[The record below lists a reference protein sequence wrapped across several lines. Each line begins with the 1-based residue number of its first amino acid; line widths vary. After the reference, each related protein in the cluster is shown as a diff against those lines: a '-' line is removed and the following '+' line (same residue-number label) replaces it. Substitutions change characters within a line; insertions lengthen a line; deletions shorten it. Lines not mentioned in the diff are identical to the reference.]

1 MALTHPKDTAD
12 DDPAASPDSVGRRGS
27 ARAGG
32 AKPLVIVESPA
43 KAKTIA
49 GLLGSGYVVESS
61 IGHIRDLPRRADEVP
76 TAYKGESWSRL
87 GVDVDNGFKPLYVVS
102 SDKRSQVNKLKQ
114 LVKEASEVYL
124 ASDED
129 REGESIAWHLLEV
142 LAPRVPV
149 KRMVFHEI
157 TRPAIERAVNEWRD
171 LDRRLV
177 DAQEA
182 RRILDRLYGYEVS
195 PVLWKKIMPRLSAGR
210 VQSVATRM
218 VVERERARMAFRS
231 AGWWGI
237 EGTFRTGDL
246 PGGRTATVTATDAA
260 ATDTEIE
267 TTATG
272 GQGTFTASLVSI
284 DGVALASGRDF
295 DESGRLKSASSVVV
309 LGEDEARTLSEA
321 LTGASFEVTSVT
333 TKPFRRSPAPPFM
346 TSTLQQEAGRKLRF
360 SSKRAMQVAQRLYEG
375 GWITYMRTDST
386 TLSSQALDAARAQA
400 RTLYGAEY
408 VPGQPRRYER
418 KVKNAQEAHEA
429 VRPAG
434 EAFRT
439 PEEAAGSLSGDE
451 LRLYDLIWKRT
462 VASQMVDATG
472 TSAQVRLAGTSGGDG
487 PAAGRRAEFAASG
500 KVIRFPGF
508 LRAYVEGEDDPD
520 ADLADREVHLPPV
533 SEGDPLTA
541 SELEP
546 GSHATQPPARYTEA
560 SLVKAME
567 ELGVGRPSTYA
578 SVIATILDRGYVW
591 KKGTALV
598 PSFTAF
604 AVVGLLERYF
614 AELVDYGFT
623 ASMED
628 DLDAI
633 ASGTE
638 EVLPWLTRFYFGSD
652 TTGSSR
658 PEVRSDGSVDGSVDG
673 VPVDDRRGDR
683 NRAVGATEV
692 AAATGHIGQLG
703 LKREVIAYLGE
714 IDAREINSIPIGT
727 GIDGEE
733 IVARVGRYGP
743 YLQRGDDRVSIPEDL
758 APDELTIERAE
769 ELLAAPS
776 SDRVLG
782 TDPETGLDVRVKA
795 GRYGPYVQ
803 LGEIVEGRAKPRTSS
818 LFSSM
823 SPSTITLEEALDLL
837 RIPRVVGT
845 DPVAG
850 EEIVALNGRFG
861 PYLKKGTDSRSLLTE
876 GQLLT
881 VTLEE
886 ALALFAQ
893 PKSRGGRSARGP
905 LRDMGADPD
914 TGLAMVVKDGR
925 FGPYVTDGTTNAS
938 LRQGDDVEALTVERA
953 SELLAERRAAG
964 PSTSK
969 RARATKKAAPK
980 KKSTKKAA
988 PKKAASK
995 AAPRTPSA
1003 KKADSKKAAPRRQ
1016 PSDRP
1021 SSSTGDRDL

>member
-1 MALTHPKDTAD
+1 MAPTELTETLAED
-12 DDPAASPDSVGRRGS
+12 DAGGGARRG
-27 ARAGG
+27 ARVPAG

-49 GLLGSGYVVESS
+49 GLLGSEYVVESS

-76 TAYKGESWSRL
+76 AAYKGEAWSRL

-102 SDKRSQVNKLKQ
+102 AEKKSQVAKLKQ
-114 LVKEASEVYL
+114 LVKQASEVYL

-157 TRPAIERAVNEWRD
+157 TRPAIERAVLEWRD

-237 EGTFRTGDL
+237 DATFTPEGEAASAGTAEGT
-246 PGGRTATVTATDAA
+246 PNS
-260 ATDTEIE
+260 
-267 TTATG
+267 
-272 GQGTFTASLVSI
+272 FTAALTAV
-284 DGVALASGRDF
+284 DGTALASGRDF
-295 DESGRLKSASSVVV
+295 DETGALTSPGSVVV
-309 LGEDEARTLSEA
+309 LGEAEARA
-321 LTGASFEVTSVT
+321 LAAGLAGVPFVVSSMTH
-333 TKPFRRSPAPPFM
+333 KPFRRSPSAPFM

-360 SSKRAMQVAQRLYEG
+360 SSKRAMQVAQRLYED

-400 RTLYGAEY
+400 KTLYGPEY
-408 VPGQPRRYER
+408 VPAQPRRYER

-429 VRPAG
+429 IRPAG
-434 EAFRT
+434 ESFRT
-439 PEEAAGSLSGDE
+439 PDEAARALSGDE
-451 LRLYDLIWKRT
+451 FRLYDLIWKRT
-462 VASQMVDATG
+462 VASQMADATG
-472 TSAQVRLAGTSGGDG
+472 TSAQVRLLGTAGG
-487 PAAGRRAEFAASG
+487 PEGVAGRQAEFSASG
-500 KVIRFPGF
+500 KVIQFPGY
-508 LRAYVEGEDDPD
+508 LRAYVEGEDDPE
-520 ADLADREVHLPPV
+520 AELADREVHLPPMA
-533 SEGDPLTA
+533 EGDPA
-541 SELEP
+541 SVEDLES

-567 ELGVGRPSTYA
+567 DLGVGRPSTYA

-614 AELVDYGFT
+614 ADLVDYGFT

-638 EVLPWLTRFYFGSD
+638 EVLPWLTRFYFGSTEPANGNGD
-652 TTGSSR
+652 GNGNGNGTGNGNGEHALPPTGGGSG
-658 PEVRSDGSVDGSVDG
+658 VAVAGHRSG
-673 VPVDDRRGDR
+673 
-683 NRAVGATEV
+683 
-692 AAATGHIGQLG
+692 LG
-703 LKREVIAYLGE
+703 LKREVSTYLGE

-727 GIDGEE
+727 GTDGQD

-743 YLQRGDDRVSIPEDL
+743 YLQRGEDRVSIPEDL

-769 ELLAAPS
+769 ALLEAPS

-782 TDPETGLDVRVKA
+782 TDPESGQPVQVKA
-795 GRYGPYVQ
+795 GRFGPYVQ
-803 LGEIVEGRAKPRTSS
+803 LGELVDGGPKPRTSS
-818 LFSSM
+818 LFASM
-823 SPSTITLEEALDLL
+823 SPATLTFEQALELL
-837 RIPRVVGT
+837 RIPRVVGS
-845 DPVAG
+845 DPESH
-850 EEIVALNGRFG
+850 EEIVAHNGKFG
-861 PYLKKGTDSRSLLTE
+861 PYLKKGTDTRSLPSEDQILSV
-876 GQLLT
+876 T
-881 VTLEE
+881 VDE

-893 PKSRGGRSARGP
+893 PKARGGRNAKGP
-905 LRDMGADPD
+905 LREMGADPD

-938 LRQGDDVEALTVERA
+938 LRRGDEVESLTVERA
-953 SELLAERRAAG
+953 AELLAERRAAG
-964 PSTSK
+964 PST
-969 RARATKKAAPK
+969 RKKAVK
-980 KKSTKKAA
+980 KKA
-988 PKKAASK
+988 P
-995 AAPRTPSA
+995 A
-1003 KKADSKKAAPRRQ
+1003 KKAGAKKAGTTKAGATKRAPAKKAGATKAAAKRTAPTQ
-1016 PSDRP
+1016 AAAGGSDEDP
-1021 SSSTGDRDL
+1021 PF